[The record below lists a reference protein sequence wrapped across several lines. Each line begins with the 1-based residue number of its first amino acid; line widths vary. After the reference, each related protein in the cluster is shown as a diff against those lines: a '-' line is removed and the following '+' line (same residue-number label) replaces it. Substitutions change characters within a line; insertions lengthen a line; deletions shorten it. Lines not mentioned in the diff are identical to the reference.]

1 MTSPAVITISGLQK
15 NYSGLRPLRIRSL
28 EIGAGERVALGGLD
42 AVAAELLVNLLT
54 GASLPDAGTVSVFAQ
69 STADISDSDAW
80 LTSLD
85 RFGIV
90 SPRAVMLEGSTLEQN
105 LALPFTLQIDAIEGE
120 IQERIGRLAA
130 DCGISREDLSRQAGD
145 LPAHVRL
152 RAHLARAVALDPVLL
167 LVEHP
172 TVEVSDAEKVP
183 LARDVAAVAERRGIA
198 ALIITTDV
206 DFAEAVA
213 HRSLALQPATGDL
226 VPWRKKRGWFR

>member
-42 AVAAELLVNLLT
+42 AVAAELLVNLVT

-130 DCGISREDLSRQAGD
+130 ECGISREDLSRQAGD